1 MPMPWRRSARAYDWD
16 IEKDEVLYSPGV
28 RRQILVPEAELRTP
42 QDWNRPHS
50 RRRPA
55 GLPGTHAPASARRH
69 AALRMRGPLPRR
81 ATEAGAGRASTAS
94 PCATPSGRAVR
105 LVGSTGDITDNKRL
119 AEALAQ
125 AEARLKAAVE
135 AASEGFVVWDEHD
148 RLVMC
153 NSVYRNFFR
162 GRRASRRSRA
172 WPSRPSSAPAS
183 RSACSPRPARTSRL
197 GTRPAAASACL
208 CRPTRAA
215 PVRRPVADRQ
225 RPAVGERRRGL
236 GLHRHHASTS
246 AANASWRRRPT
257 ALRSPA
263 TRRRAPAASSPRRSR
278 RSRKASPCSTAPT
291 G

>member
-1 MPMPWRRSARAYDWD
+1 MPCAGGDRRGPYDWD
-16 IEKDEVLYSPGV
+16 IEKNEVLYSPGV

-42 QDWNRPHS
+42 QDWIDRIHATTCRPS
-50 RRRPA
+50 RNARASICVAPRR
-55 GLPGTHAPASARRH
+55 ASNARS
-69 AALRMRGPLPRR
+69 ATGR

-172 WPSRPSSAPAS
+172 WPSRPSCAPAS
-183 RSACSPRPARTSRL
+183 RSACSPRPARISRL
-197 GTRPAAASACL
+197 GTRPAAASAYL

-236 GLHRHHASTS
+236 GLHRHHRAQAPRTRAGGGGRPLALARDE
-246 AANASWRRRPT
+246 AA
-257 ALRSPA
+257 
-263 TRRRAPAASSPRRSR
+263 RAAASSPRRSR